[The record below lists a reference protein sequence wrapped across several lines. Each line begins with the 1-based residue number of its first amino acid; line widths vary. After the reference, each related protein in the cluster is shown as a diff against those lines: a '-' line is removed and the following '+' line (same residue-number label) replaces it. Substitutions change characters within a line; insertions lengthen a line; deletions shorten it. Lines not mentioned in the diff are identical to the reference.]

1 MFHQLKKTTA
11 MICIRDKLKGKRRDI
26 LEHRLALPVL
36 NKRTIAKKAQFIMDM
51 RETTVPVS

>member
-1 MFHQLKKTTA
+1 

-51 RETTVPVS
+51 RETTVPAS